1 MSYTTINKPSD
12 YFNTVLYTGNG
23 STQSIAVGFQPDWIW
38 CKPRGNA
45 GWHFLSDSVRGG
57 TKVISSN
64 SANAEITRSSNI
76 QSFTSTGYTLGA
88 DGTSNSNGDATVS
101 WNWKANGTGSAN
113 TDGSI
118 NSTVSANTT
127 SGFSIVSYTGNGSQ
141 PSTVGH
147 GLGVTPQVVLVKPRN
162 DAQSWCMYHESIG
175 NTKVTY
181 LDSTSASASSVVWN
195 NTSPTSSVFT
205 VNDNQ
210 VNSNTI
216 TYIAYCFAEKQGY
229 SKFGSY
235 TGNGSTNGPF
245 VYTGFKPSFVM
256 LKLGNAAGENWTIFD
271 TKRNNYSLAYTQD
284 NFNVVNSKLY
294 PNSSGAEEYE
304 NFIDILSNGFKI
316 RTASAGGNGSTYKYT
331 YMAFAEA
338 PLVGSN
344 NVPCTAR

>member
-127 SGFSIVSYTGNGSQ
+127 SGFSIVSYTGNETV
-141 PSTVGH
+141 STIGH
-147 GLGVTPQVVLVKPRN
+147 GLGVTPSMIIVKGLISAR
-162 DAQSWCMYHESIG
+162 DWIVGHHTQGW
-175 NTKVTY
+175 TK
-181 LDSTSASASSVVWN
+181 SAMLNEANAFSSQTHWN
-195 NTSPTSSVFT
+195 NTAPTSSVFT
-205 VNDNQ
+205 IEGGS
-210 VNSNTI
+210 NSNVNTNNAG
-216 TYIAYCFAEKQGY
+216 YIAYCFAEKQGY

-235 TGNGSTNGPF
+235 AGNQNNDGTF
-245 VYTGFKPSFVM
+245 VYLGFKPAFVM
-256 LKLGNAAGENWTIFD
+256 VKRYSAGNPTATNWVILDNKRDTENTVDKWLYANASD
-271 TKRNNYSLAYTQD
+271 AEYTA
-284 NFNVVNSKLY
+284 
-294 PNSSGAEEYE
+294 SSGETD
-304 NFIDILSNGFKI
+304 FVSNGFKI
-316 RTASAGGNGSTYKYT
+316 RGTGSYYNDSGHNYI
-331 YMAFAEA
+331 YMAFAEQ
-338 PLVGSN
+338 PLVGDN
-344 NVPCTAR
+344 PATAR